1 MGPLGHEPPVLVNHE
16 QTPVFG
22 NTPALDLHAV
32 GVHQP
37 QGFYRCEVHGLNG
50 DHDTPP
56 ACALPWTPWMLQ
68 HATVTASL
76 QFIHWHYLSPTGYVG
91 PGHGSVPRQRPHTQ
105 GVTASS
111 E

>member
-22 NTPALDLHAV
+22 NTPALDLHVV
-32 GVHQP
+32 GMHQP
-37 QGFYRCEVHGLNG
+37 QGFYRCEMNGLNG

-76 QFIHWHYLSPTGYVG
+76 QFHTLALPVTHGLRGPWAWVG
-91 PGHGSVPRQRPHTQ
+91 AARAPAYPGGD
-105 GVTASS
+105 GIF
-111 E
+111 